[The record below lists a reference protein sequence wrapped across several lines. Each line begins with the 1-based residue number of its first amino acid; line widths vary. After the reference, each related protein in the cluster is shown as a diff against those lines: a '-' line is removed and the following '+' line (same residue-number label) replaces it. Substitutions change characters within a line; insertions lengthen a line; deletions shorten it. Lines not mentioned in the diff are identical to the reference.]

1 MKKVLFLLAA
11 ISILTSCKEEKEVK
25 EMVEAPAAT
34 TEMPEAQSE
43 ITTFTNS
50 IEIAH
55 KKEAFLS
62 NDAVAY
68 DFTVAFGGNTLL
80 DGKITQKTDGS
91 MVRIDNKD
99 GSVIVF
105 DGDKVYAS
113 NEELAANPMTRFHIF
128 TWSYFFAMP
137 YKLNDPGTQWSSEE
151 MLTYGDTQYPT
162 SRLSFENGVGDT
174 SEDWYVVYKDPKTN
188 VLDGVAYIVSY
199 GKGVEAAEE
208 EPHFAKY
215 EELTVVDGVPFA
227 SKWSFRNWSKEEGYT
242 NEIGVASITNVEFV
256 ETPAAFYAQPE
267 NGVVVPMPGE

>member
-1 MKKVLFLLAA
+1 MKKVLILLLA
-11 ISILTSCKEEKEVK
+11 ISILTSCKEKKEPK
-25 EMVEAPAAT
+25 ESVEVPTA
-34 TEMPEAQSE
+34 TEMPEAQPE
-43 ITTFTNS
+43 ITAFTNS
-50 IEIAH
+50 IELAH

-68 DFTVAFGGNTLL
+68 DFTVSFGGNTLL

-105 DGDKVYAS
+105 DGDKVYA
-113 NEELAANPMTRFHIF
+113 NNVDVAANPMTRFHIF

-151 MLTYGDTQYPT
+151 MLTYGDTKYPT

-188 VLDGVAYIVSY
+188 VLDGVAYIVSF
-199 GKGVEAAEE
+199 GKSVEAAEE

-215 EELTVVDGVPFA
+215 EDLTVVDGVPFA
-227 SKWSFRNWSKEEGYT
+227 TKWSFHNWNKEDGYT
-242 NEIGVASITNVEFV
+242 DQIGEASITNIKFT
-256 ETPAAFYAQPE
+256 ETPATFYAQPE
-267 NGVVVPMPGE
+267 NGVVAPMPGK